1 MTVHGAAHILVR
13 SFRRMLRAGTIIQF
27 PGVAFFTAERC
38 CLCFAPPGAP
48 RTDTKQTPGL
58 DVQTL
63 SVYENNFEPRASRA
77 ADATRLTNC
86 TCSAAAERVLL
97 RGPAA
102 RLTWSR
108 RPQAEA

>member
-1 MTVHGAAHILVR
+1 
-13 SFRRMLRAGTIIQF
+13 
-27 PGVAFFTAERC
+27 
-38 CLCFAPPGAP
+38 
-48 RTDTKQTPGL
+48 
-58 DVQTL
+58 VQTL
-63 SVYENNFEPRASRA
+63 SVEENNFEPRASRA

-102 RLTWSR
+102 RLTSSR